1 MNSVL
6 SSFRFFTD
14 QPWTIP
20 LIGLLVAFLA
30 FLVGRRWFVAQPTPQ
45 PEPPEEEPSSTLLTA
60 SLQKPPPPERRSAPR
75 RKGGNRV
82 EVFLTDESK
91 EATMCGWVVDRSLG
105 GLCLNVEQPLLEGSV
120 WNVRPRKAPQT
131 APWLVVE
138 VRSCRPEGTEWEVGF
153 RFLKQPQ
160 WNDLLLFG

>member
-1 MNSVL
+1 MNSVF

-20 LIGLLVAFLA
+20 LIGMLVAGLA
-30 FLVGRRWFVAQPTPQ
+30 FLVGRRWLAPHPAPQ
-45 PEPPEEEPSSTLLTA
+45 PEQPEEEAPSMLITA
-60 SLQKPPPPERRSAPR
+60 QLQKSQPDRRSCPR

-82 EVFLTDESK
+82 EVFLTDDSK
-91 EATMCGWVVDRSLG
+91 ESPIFGWVVDRSMG
-105 GLCLNVEQPLLEGSV
+105 GLCLNVEKPLSEGTV
-120 WNVRPRKAPQT
+120 LNVRPRKAPQT
-131 APWLVVE
+131 APWLAIE
-138 VRSCRPEGTEWEVGF
+138 IRSCRPDGNEFEVGC